1 MSPQPPVIDAVWL
14 GKISFSNAYSLQTN
28 LLEKRKSNHINDTL
42 LLLEHDHTYTI
53 GRRGLHTDIYLNPH
67 QLTHMKI
74 KKAETDRGGEV
85 TYHGPGQLVAYPI
98 VNIRNLG
105 MGPITYVRMLEE
117 AAIQTLA
124 TYGVQG
130 HRVVGKTGIW
140 VGGEPGAKP
149 KDGHLPSGR
158 KIAAIG
164 VRVSGGVA
172 MHGIA
177 INVSTDLEYYSHI
190 KPCGMDG
197 LEVTSIENELHT
209 SLSARSVAPKWTT
222 KFAELLTCSINWK
235 EPAYFKSLQSAH
247 TTIGV

>member
-1 MSPQPPVIDAVWL
+1 M
-14 GKISFSNAYSLQTN
+14 N

-53 GRRGLHTDIYLNPH
+53 GRRGLHTDIYLNPQH
-67 QLTHMKI
+67 LAHMNI
-74 KKAETDRGGEV
+74 KKVETDRGGEV

-98 VNIRNLG
+98 VNIRNLRI
-105 MGPITYVRMLEE
+105 GPVTYVRMLEE

-124 TYGVQG
+124 IYGVQG

-149 KDGHLPSGR
+149 KDDYPPAGR

-177 INVSTDLEYYSHI
+177 INVSTDLGYYSHI

-197 LEVTSIENELHT
+197 LEVTSIENEIDAN
-209 SLSARSVAPKWTT
+209 LSTRSVAPKWATR
-222 KFAELLTCSINWK
+222 FAGLFMCSINWK
-235 EPAYFKSLQSAH
+235 APAYFKSLQSAH
-247 TTIGV
+247 TAIGV